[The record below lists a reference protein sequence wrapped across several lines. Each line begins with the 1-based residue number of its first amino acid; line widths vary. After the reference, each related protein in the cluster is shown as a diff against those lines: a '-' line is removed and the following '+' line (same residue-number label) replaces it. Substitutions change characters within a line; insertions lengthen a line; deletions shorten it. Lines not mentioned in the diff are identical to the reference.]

1 MQTAKTYLQ
10 YVLIKN
16 EASVIDKVCRFL
28 FPCFYVIFNL
38 IYWTYFELASFGKH
52 PPDE

>member
-28 FPCFYVIFNL
+28 FPCCYFIFNL
-38 IYWTYFELASFGKH
+38 IYWTYFELGSFGKH